1 MRDQLSHSD
10 HYAGSLLMHSS
21 VNEQP
26 NSIENSYNFLA
37 ELKEYSICI
46 VMVKME
52 TFLNI
57 FLIYTAVTNENNQ
70 MLLHNSQ
77 ELKFHWKAR
86 S

>member
-21 VNEQP
+21 MNEQP

-37 ELKEYSICI
+37 EVKEYSICI
-46 VMVKME
+46 VM
-52 TFLNI
+52 I

-77 ELKFHWKAR
+77 DHTFHWKAR